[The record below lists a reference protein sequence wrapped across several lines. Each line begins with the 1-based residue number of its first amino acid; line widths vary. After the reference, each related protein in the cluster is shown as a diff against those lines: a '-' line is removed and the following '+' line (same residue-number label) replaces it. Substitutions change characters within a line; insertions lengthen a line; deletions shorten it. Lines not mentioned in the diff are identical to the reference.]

1 MGEQGNGSPENLSQK
16 LTAVESRPE
25 RERTRVD
32 YLVICGQGPVQEKGE
47 KVKVADS
54 QWVKSGA
61 EIGEGKGPE
70 ANSWMKFIS
79 YAAGEIYQKGLCGKV
94 VLTGGKTG
102 GEGFPSEAELMK
114 KELVERYHIPEGNII
129 LEDKAGNTLQ
139 NFALS
144 INGIEKKSGGIAET
158 TSFGVLAADFHAER
172 TALLANL
179 FGLKVNE
186 VYSAEETLMTLWG
199 KTLSEGS
206 KKFLLARVT
215 PEEAERLKL
224 FASDKAEELKI
235 RGQEGKSVKQRSNE
249 EKRYSANLV
258 EVPAY
263 WIGYVGLLE
272 NEQRIREILTDINKA
287 NPGFLEKAG
296 LDLGREISEI
306 KETLKTFTFGPEKG
320 GKRECLYEETAKT
333 GEVPP
338 DLMGK
343 IKVKIPLG
351 APVLRSVYY

>member
-1 MGEQGNGSPENLSQK
+1 MGEQGNGSPENLSQI

-25 RERTRVD
+25 RERIRVD
-32 YLVICGQGPVQEKGE
+32 YLIVCGQGPVQEKGE

-54 QWVKSGA
+54 QWAKSGA
-61 EIGEGKGPE
+61 EIGEGNWSE

-102 GEGFPSEAELMK
+102 GEGFPSEAESMK

-144 INGIEKKSGGIAET
+144 INGIEKKSSGITEN

-186 VYSAEETLMTLWG
+186 IYSAEETLMTLWG
-199 KTLSEGS
+199 ETLSEGS

-224 FASDKAEELKI
+224 FASDKAEELKVK
-235 RGQEGKSVKQRSNE
+235 GQEGKSVRQRSNE
-249 EKRYSANLV
+249 ERRYSANLV

-263 WIGYVGLLE
+263 WVGYVGLLE
-272 NEQRIREILTDINKA
+272 NEQRIREILTGVAEA

-296 LDLGREISEI
+296 LDLQGDISNVKEI
-306 KETLKTFTFGPEKG
+306 LKTFTVGPDKG

-333 GEVPP
+333 GEIAPE
-338 DLMGK
+338 LMAK
-343 IKVKIPLG
+343 IKIKIPKG
-351 APVLRSVYY
+351 APVLKSVYY